1 MSKRLL
7 DDVIDVDV
15 YDKQRR
21 MKVKL
26 NYGQE
31 LWKFQVDSTNAAIS
45 QLKTAD
51 LLMMRYTFPGFEHYI
66 KSFSERS
73 EDHLR
78 ILLSTIRAPN
88 IHSCNKYGIGPR
100 VGTISPVTCARPP
113 WLYDYVKNN
122 CCQEAIDEMEG
133 GFISGAGVMGF
144 YNAFKKFEQ
153 SGEFMLIDFS
163 IFMTAYYRMRLILN
177 INPYPLFEWD
187 KELYYKME
195 MNDWTIAGLFNGIAI
210 RPGGET
216 SETVT
221 VSSVYRFSISP
232 FTIQQLED
240 LRKKYNRGKMKTF
253 DDFPTMPIA
262 IAAKS
267 EPKRKGD
274 DRTKV
279 RLVNLVSNLKVALD
293 KYFVKSYHDQFYKS
307 RVVGIGHSWRSGG
320 AYCLYRNMEAEIPN
334 KWFYVTLDIS
344 RLDKNMREQM
354 IAFLSYDHAQYIPQ
368 TDRNKYFSRCLSAMT
383 AVRHLIWYG
392 TSRDRPHVVNLVQG
406 SLASGEYQTSSI
418 DTKCA
423 LMLNLCFDEWIY
435 RKIDSKKDMKFSY
448 FGTTYTVR
456 FSQYSSLEWREQFVI
471 KRTDIGNGERV
482 IERPYAPMVDYGDDL
497 FRAWSTKFSSL
508 LLYKHSGKVWPL
520 LYMWFIKTFFCLE
533 AKKEEVDVYEWQD
546 NISPVL
552 TLIDQHDNIIRPGP
566 KYLQRR
572 FIRVKISGQNQILP
586 WRVTQDYYLKAT
598 VRSARSFEDPV
609 IYFSVLLGLKFD
621 TAGTNRTAFK
631 FLDGLERELLKYHP
645 YVRDDLISRLKI
657 KGWGERHKIG
667 ERLKKMGFDDFN
679 VITLRLNSYVGLIQ
693 LFCAHD
699 YEAVYRKWLLS

>member
-1 MSKRLL
+1 
-7 DDVIDVDV
+7 
-15 YDKQRR
+15 
-21 MKVKL
+21 
-26 NYGQE
+26 
-31 LWKFQVDSTNAAIS
+31 
-45 QLKTAD
+45 
-51 LLMMRYTFPGFEHYI
+51 
-66 KSFSERS
+66 
-73 EDHLR
+73 
-78 ILLSTIRAPN
+78 
-88 IHSCNKYGIGPR
+88 
-100 VGTISPVTCARPP
+100 
-113 WLYDYVKNN
+113 
-122 CCQEAIDEMEG
+122 
-133 GFISGAGVMGF
+133 
-144 YNAFKKFEQ
+144 
-153 SGEFMLIDFS
+153 
-163 IFMTAYYRMRLILN
+163 
-177 INPYPLFEWD
+177 
-187 KELYYKME
+187 
-195 MNDWTIAGLFNGIAI
+195 
-210 RPGGET
+210 
-216 SETVT
+216 
-221 VSSVYRFSISP
+221 
-232 FTIQQLED
+232 
-240 LRKKYNRGKMKTF
+240 
-253 DDFPTMPIA
+253 
-262 IAAKS
+262 
-267 EPKRKGD
+267 
-274 DRTKV
+274 
-279 RLVNLVSNLKVALD
+279 
-293 KYFVKSYHDQFYKS
+293 
-307 RVVGIGHSWRSGG
+307 
-320 AYCLYRNMEAEIPN
+320 
-334 KWFYVTLDIS
+334 
-344 RLDKNMREQM
+344 
-354 IAFLSYDHAQYIPQ
+354 
-368 TDRNKYFSRCLSAMT
+368 
-383 AVRHLIWYG
+383 
-392 TSRDRPHVVNLVQG
+392 VVNLVQG

-456 FSQYSSLEWREQFVI
+456 FSQYSPLEWREQFVI
-471 KRTDIGNGERV
+471 KRIDIGNGEKV

-546 NISPVL
+546 DISPVL
-552 TLIDQHDNIIRPGP
+552 TLIDQHDNIIRSGP

-586 WRVTQDYYLKAT
+586 WRITQDYYLKAT

-631 FLDGLERELLKYHP
+631 FLDGLERELLRYHP